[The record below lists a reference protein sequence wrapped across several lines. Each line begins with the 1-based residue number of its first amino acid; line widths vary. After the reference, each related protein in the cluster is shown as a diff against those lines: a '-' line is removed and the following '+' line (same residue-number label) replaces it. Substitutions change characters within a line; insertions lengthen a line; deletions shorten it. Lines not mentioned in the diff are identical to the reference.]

1 MVKRSWLLIAAL
13 PLSISPSWGADF
25 YYRQHEKGTVYVAEQ
40 KGKEDEILS
49 ELPDVNF
56 SCLWRIANLANK
68 QETRL
73 LSDFNPDKFDCDDE
87 GIASIPGSPMDVLS
101 FGQAKS

>member
-49 ELPDVNF
+49 E
-56 SCLWRIANLANK
+56 
-68 QETRL
+68 
-73 LSDFNPDKFDCDDE
+73 
-87 GIASIPGSPMDVLS
+87 
-101 FGQAKS
+101 